1 MATGGAWG
9 GNRINDAFLGIW
21 KDILRKEG
29 YSKYYCV
36 NYAFLAICK
45 DILRKECYS
54 KY

>member
-9 GNRINDAFLGIW
+9 GNRINEAFLGIW

-36 NYAFLAICK
+36 YEAFLGIWE
-45 DILRKECYS
+45 DILSRNFA
-54 KY
+54 

>member
-9 GNRINDAFLGIW
+9 GNRINEAFLGIW

-36 NYAFLAICK
+36 HEAFLGIWE
-45 DILRKECYS
+45 DILSRNFA
-54 KY
+54 